1 MRFVRTLQHWWAW
14 TVTALVVILGTPV
27 VALIYAVTAPFDP
40 GRYAAGR
47 AFRLV
52 GVTALRLNSLWR
64 FHTRGSLADAR
75 RPYVVVA
82 NHESYADVF
91 LISCFPWEMKWLSKD
106 TMFKLPFMGW
116 MMQMAGDIKL
126 VRGNRD
132 SAADAILQCRDR
144 LKKNVSVMIFPEG
157 TRSRSWEML
166 PFKDGAFR
174 LAIESGAPILPIA
187 VAGTR
192 DLGLVDILP
201 VAESDDVHAPAL
213 KQRVQRR
220 AAKLATAVGDILG
233 DQVDNRKAIG
243 PVRPD
248 CAARATAR
256 PADAVKP
263 RQYAPFIIG
272 EASSAMFIGDAFNR
286 RGLIADTGNDQ
297 PAGDNVALTSWHRPQ
312 IRIKARPFHDHALN
326 TAVAF
331 QRDGHG
337 EEIKFDGNVFGG
349 AGVGGELP

>member
-27 VALIYAVTAPFDP
+27 VALIYAVTASFDP

-192 DLGLVDILP
+192 NAMAKGSFRFLP
-201 VAESDDVHAPAL
+201 ARAIAQLLEPIPTTGMTLADVGTL
-213 KQRVQRR
+213 KQLTRERIEAGRR
-220 AAKLATAVGDILG
+220 LLAAELGIRVGD
-233 DQVDNRKAIG
+233 D
-243 PVRPD
+243 
-248 CAARATAR
+248 ATTV
-256 PADAVKP
+256 P
-263 RQYAPFIIG
+263 
-272 EASSAMFIGDAFNR
+272 
-286 RGLIADTGNDQ
+286 
-297 PAGDNVALTSWHRPQ
+297 
-312 IRIKARPFHDHALN
+312 
-326 TAVAF
+326 TA
-331 QRDGHG
+331 
-337 EEIKFDGNVFGG
+337 
-349 AGVGGELP
+349 